1 MECTPN
7 RESLLALIQPDMH
20 LTKEFLKRIYSFEL
34 DYPGF
39 ADQAIAA
46 LERAGC
52 GRARQYYEDWVAEY
66 EAAYNAEIKPVAHWY
81 RLECEKQW
89 EKRRKEGG
97 EQRKRKETESEMVS
111 RKQQWMKLSEVLGY
125 QLTRTEK

>member
-7 RESLLALIQPDMH
+7 RESLLALIRPDMESIP
-20 LTKEFLKRIYSFEL
+20 KEFLKRIYSFEL

-46 LERAGC
+46 LEAAGC
-52 GRARQYYEDWVAEY
+52 SKARQYYDDWVNEY
-66 EAAYNAEIKPVAHWY
+66 ETAHNAELKEVAHWY

-89 EKRRKEGG
+89 EKRRKEG
-97 EQRKRKETESEMVS
+97 EERRRQEKMLNL
-111 RKQQWMKLSEVLGY
+111 QQMSNRDLIALLEN
-125 QLTRTEK
+125 LTGAI

>member
-1 MECTPN
+1 
-7 RESLLALIQPDMH
+7 MH

-46 LERAGC
+46 LKDAGC
-52 GRARQYYEDWVAEY
+52 SRARQYYEDWVAEY
-66 EAAYNAEIKPVAHWY
+66 EVSYEAEMKKVAHWY

-89 EKRRKEGG
+89 EKLKKEGEERRKQE
-97 EQRKRKETESEMVS
+97 EMELLKRK
-111 RKQQWMKLSEVLGY
+111 
-125 QLTRTEK
+125 QLLLMQKSQILKDRLKN

>member
-39 ADQAIAA
+39 SEQAMAA
-46 LERAGC
+46 LEQAGC
-52 GRARQYYEDWVAEY
+52 SRARQYYEDWVAEY
-66 EAAYNAEIKPVAHWY
+66 EAAYNAEMKEVSKWY
-81 RLECEKQW
+81 MKELEKRW
-89 EKRRKEGG
+89 EKRRKEGERNG
-97 EQRKRKETESEMVS
+97 NTVGDWHRFK
-111 RKQQWMKLSEVLGY
+111 
-125 QLTRTEK
+125 